1 MKATHSWEPRFEG
14 APFELW
20 VGGDAP
26 VGTSVGQVRVVDMQG
41 AELLF
46 DMFHSYPDGGV
57 SSAESLICFIILSL
71 VIHLYDEH
79 LGGNTVWILSQEGK
93 DFKLQGDFM

>member
-26 VGTSVGQVRVVDMQG
+26 VGTSVGQVRVVDMPG
-41 AELLF
+41 PKLLF
-46 DMFHSYPDGGV
+46 DMFHSYTEGGKSIH
-57 SSAESLICFIILSL
+57 SS
-71 VIHLYDEH
+71 V
-79 LGGNTVWILSQEGK
+79 
-93 DFKLQGDFM
+93 